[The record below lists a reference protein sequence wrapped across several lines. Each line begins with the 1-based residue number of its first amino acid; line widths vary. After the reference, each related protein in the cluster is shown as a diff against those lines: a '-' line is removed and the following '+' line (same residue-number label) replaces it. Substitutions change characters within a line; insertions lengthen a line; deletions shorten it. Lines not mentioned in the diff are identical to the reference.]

1 MNDVFSRITVFGSS
15 SPWKSSSHYPPWT
28 FLKIPEKHL
37 TLKSCLSWENV
48 KKSTYFRYVKWMCS
62 AYKSY
67 SAESSRI
74 YTSDE
79 LSKTTNYPSLVDNS
93 SKNPVFRQKWGQIS
107 SIVGCLALCV
117 VVAIFRVNF
126 GDHRG
131 LAPLENVQFFRTKMC
146 GLRSFIRISEM
157 METVL

>member
-1 MNDVFSRITVFGSS
+1 MLNECVQLISLTVLSR
-15 SPWKSSSHYPPWT
+15 
-28 FLKIPEKHL
+28 
-37 TLKSCLSWENV
+37 
-48 KKSTYFRYVKWMCS
+48 
-62 AYKSY
+62 
-67 SAESSRI
+67 AEFI
-74 YTSDE
+74 QV
-79 LSKTTNYPSLVDNS
+79 TNYPRRQIIHLWWIIRL
-93 SKNPVFRQKWGQIS
+93 KNPVFRQKWGQIS